1 MKVPTK
7 PASAHPRWRE
17 LAARAYD
24 YGACSSHKEPKA
36 LLNSRY
42 ELQARTSGGKL
53 APAEAPTP
61 AYANFRKPFLFDYK
75 KKTAP
80 L

>member
-1 MKVPTK
+1 MQNK
-7 PASAHPRWRE
+7 PPLCWRE

-42 ELQARTSGGKL
+42 ELQARTSGG
-53 APAEAPTP
+53 
-61 AYANFRKPFLFDYK
+61 
-75 KKTAP
+75 
-80 L
+80 

>member
-1 MKVPTK
+1 MQNK
-7 PASAHPRWRE
+7 PPLCWRE

-42 ELQARTSGGKL
+42 ELQARTSEGSAHSWVCERRFLNINKL
-53 APAEAPTP
+53 Q
-61 AYANFRKPFLFDYK
+61 NLQN
-75 KKTAP
+75 
-80 L
+80 LN